1 MSKDAVNVFKL
12 VKTPIYSHCFNHD
25 NSVLAITTENNVLIF
40 NVSQP
45 SKPQLIATLAD
56 HDKTVTAVDISVH
69 GRIVTCSQDRN
80 AIVWEPLSDGSYKP
94 TLVLLRINRAATSAK
109 WAPNGFKFACGSSAR
124 IVAVCYYEHENDWW
138 VSKHIK
144 SEIKSSITSLDWHD
158 NGVVLACGGTE
169 GIVNVYS
176 GFIKG
181 LDKKE
186 QVMNSPWGEGKYP
199 FGLLLKQFYQGSW
212 IHGIKFNAAL
222 EKLAFVSHDARLTI
236 ADAQNN
242 IATVSN
248 PSGLPLNDIVWVSDS
263 KLVGAGFDC
272 HPVEFSYDP
281 NAGAVKF
288 SKNIDKIVQSGVAK
302 NISLDNFDN
311 EDDDQENGQQT
322 FGISALRK
330 FKDMDLKGK
339 VSVVD
344 NELGTTHQN
353 TITQLR
359 VLNNSTV
366 SSSGLDGKVVIFK
379 V

>member
-1 MSKDAVNVFKL
+1 MSKEVANVFKL

-25 NSVLAITTENNVLIF
+25 KTILAITSENTVLIY

-45 SKPQLIATLAD
+45 AKPQLIATLAD
-56 HDKTVTAVDISVH
+56 HDKTVTAVDISAH

-94 TLVLLRINRAATSAK
+94 TLVLLRINRAATSCK
-109 WAPNGFKFACGSSAR
+109 WASSGFKFACGSSAR

-158 NGVVLACGGTE
+158 NGVILACGGTE

-181 LDKKE
+181 LDQKE
-186 QVMNSPWGEGKYP
+186 QVAGSPWGQGKYP
-199 FGLLLKQFYQGSW
+199 FGSLLNQFYEGSW
-212 IHGIKFNAAL
+212 IHGIKFNSNL
-222 EKLAFVSHDARLTI
+222 EKLAFVSHDARITVV
-236 ADAQNN
+236 DPQNN
-242 IATVSN
+242 IASTSN
-248 PSGLPLNDIVWVSDS
+248 PSGFPFNDVVWVSDS
-263 KLVGAGFDC
+263 TIVAAGYDC
-272 HPVEFSYDP
+272 HPVEFTLESD
-281 NAGAVKF
+281 NSITFKR
-288 SKNIDKIVQSGVAK
+288 NIDKVVSSNSNRNV
-302 NISLDNFDN
+302 SFDTAEN
-311 EDDDQENGQQT
+311 DEDDDSEHGQPS
-322 FGISALRK
+322 FGISALKK

-339 VSVVD
+339 VSADD

-353 TITQLR
+353 AITQLR
-359 VLNNSTV
+359 VLNGNTI
-366 SSSGLDGKVVIFK
+366 SSSGSDGKVVIFK